1 MLIFDK
7 ISYLSKKLLSYTT
20 FLDIQNYTF
29 FNQKIYPKRGNMPLY
44 KSSPKI
50 DFHCHLFYKQN
61 TPESMMK
68 QFEVFNGYGFA
79 ERIREN
85 LERIKPITEEN
96 VILKTS
102 AHAKR
107 AGLDKI
113 VLLSA
118 SANENVLMK
127 DWVATEPDLFIP
139 FFNPPEKS
147 EDSAEISQAVEQ
159 ALGEEGFKGLKML
172 LPFRGKLVNEK
183 KLYPAYEIALNYNVP
198 VLFHTGYPPPGTP
211 GHRMKLSMAQPAFL
225 DEVIASFPKL
235 KIIMAHCGYPWSDV
249 AVAMA
254 CQFPNV
260 HLDVSNL
267 MYMMPNK
274 MREILLHAKEV
285 IGLDKILFGTDGF
298 CPEMMEF
305 CVYLFEAVD
314 YLTPQEIE
322 KIMGLNAQKLLKL
335 E

>member
-1 MLIFDK
+1 MKVTSL
-7 ISYLSKKLLSYTT
+7 
-20 FLDIQNYTF
+20 
-29 FNQKIYPKRGNMPLY
+29 
-44 KSSPKI
+44 KI
-50 DFHCHLFYKQN
+50 DFHCHLFYKAN
-61 TPESMMK
+61 TPELMMK

-85 LERIKPITEEN
+85 LARIDPISDEN
-96 VILKTS
+96 IILKTS
-102 AHAKR
+102 AHARR
-107 AGLDKI
+107 AGLDRI

-118 SANENVLMK
+118 SANENTLMK
-127 DWVATEPDLFIP
+127 DWVAAEPDLFIP

-147 EDSAEISQAVEQ
+147 EDSAEITQAVEE
-159 ALGEEGFKGLKML
+159 ALSDEGFKGLKML
-172 LPFRGKLVNEK
+172 LPFRGKYVNEK
-183 KLYPAYEIALNYNVP
+183 KLYPAYELALKYNVP

-211 GHRMKLSMAQPAFL
+211 GPRMKLSMAQPAFL

-235 KIIMAHCGYPWSDV
+235 KIIMSHCGYPWSDV

-260 HLDVSNL
+260 YLDISNL

-274 MREILLHAKEV
+274 LREILLHAREV
-285 IGLDKILFGTDGF
+285 IGLDKILFGSDGF

-305 CVYLFEAVD
+305 CVYLFEGVD

-322 KIMGLNAQKLLKL
+322 KIMGLNAQKVLKL
-335 E
+335 R

>member
-1 MLIFDK
+1 MSKNYGISKIIF
-7 ISYLSKKLLSYTT
+7 LLF
-20 FLDIQNYTF
+20 FLDIF
-29 FNQKIYPKRGNMPLY
+29 LVSIPIMKG
-44 KSSPKI
+44 SSLKI

-61 TPESMMK
+61 TPEVMMK

-79 ERIREN
+79 ERIRAN
-85 LERIKPITEEN
+85 LAKIKPISQDN
-96 VILKTS
+96 IIVKTS

-118 SANENVLMK
+118 SANENILMK
-127 DWVATEPDLFIP
+127 DWVATDPDLFIP

-147 EDSAEISQAVEQ
+147 EIPAEISHAVEH
-159 ALGEEGFKGLKML
+159 ALTAEGFRGLKML
-172 LPFRGKLVNEK
+172 LPFRGKYVNEK
-183 KLYPAYEIALNYNVP
+183 MLYPAYEMALKCNMP

-211 GHRMKLSMAQPAFL
+211 GPRMKLSMAQPAFL

-235 KIIMAHCGYPWSDV
+235 KLIMSHCGYPWSDV

-260 HLDVSNL
+260 HLDISNL

-274 MREILLHAKEV
+274 LREILLHAKEV

-314 YLTPQEIE
+314 YLTEEEIR
-322 KIMGLNAQKLLKL
+322 KIMGLNAQKLLQLK
-335 E
+335 